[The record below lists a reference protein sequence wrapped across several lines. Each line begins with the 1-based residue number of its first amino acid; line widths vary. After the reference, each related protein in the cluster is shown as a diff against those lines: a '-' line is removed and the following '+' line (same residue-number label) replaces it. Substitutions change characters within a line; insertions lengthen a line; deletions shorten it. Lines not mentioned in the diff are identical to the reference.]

1 MCRLAVQNRTAQTN
15 ARARQLESG
24 GVESWTSPSKR
35 THPAKGATDEGI
47 EIGGTIVVDPED
59 VLTPRKK
66 VMLVELHQSPK
77 AKTIRFQTLNTG
89 FSTAVV
95 LLVRAVG
102 ETGVALEPTIVKIDV
117 RKELESEIQL
127 HEQMQKHLGFN
138 MPQLL
143 AVTDSAEREL
153 IGYKQSFAGACWQMP
168 ELASVG
174 GDLAVPLER
183 LIRQELIRDAVDGI
197 SSFSLGDVS
206 VSRVLE
212 TLMGDIVLQLC
223 KRTASRCDA
232 PLLEPI
238 LGPKTRDH
246 VETMRDMTTGSDR
259 ATFEELLA
267 LLDNKSSR
275 LPFESGHEP
284 IRAMCHGDLHGGN
297 VMIDSRGNPWLI
309 DCGMSKP
316 ADKGYPLMDAAKL
329 ECCFLFAYVLAPLTV
344 DHIKG
349 AEPNELVDWL
359 SLGRKD
365 VAHLQTIAAGC
376 ATKQELLDKL
386 ASESMLAQV
395 KVRLEEP
402 DLCEEWLKMAAGRLD
417 ELMNVDELTAC
428 MRRTDYM
435 NPARRRPPG
444 LATQGDRLSK
454 YRKSLDVADGFAG
467 KIRRYISALSTCLKA
482 DDKARGSLDSHVLNL
497 AMHLLFYS
505 IRFTLRGYPTSSPM
519 HKRLAQHVSAR
530 LARVVLDAVRAQSS
544 EARPAVATIVQPASY
559 VQYEHGQV
567 LQLQPHDQPD
577 ARGCSVVVVRD
588 QGSVCLLAAN
598 HSPCVDHNMDH
609 AIDFCSYQALVRT
622 ALGTII
628 DVLSAQRLD
637 LMLQCVNLK
646 VKGNNADAFT
656 TIMEEVKVH
665 APKGQPPAILIRAE
679 AAGGKTTFSKRFVL
693 LCTIEQWGRHVAAPT
708 PDPVFY
714 VPVLVFVVDLVKVL
728 KKQRGADG
736 GNLLLI
742 HLQSHLGAHTRH
754 YAFVLQAWLDGRL
767 IVILDGWDECDR
779 LCKDE
784 MQRYITT
791 MLLGRVSLVIT
802 SRPAAVDGDAFF
814 GEAFQRFELAG
825 LDGPMQDHVAKYRL
839 PVTKLPAYKRT
850 LHQSVGLT
858 ELCRNPLLLSML
870 LTVIDTREDNA
881 SQRELNRF
889 ALYNT
894 IVTALVERLEKK
906 ALGAHDGAHD
916 DVAAAEGSL
925 MEFTC
930 HLAHATHS
938 LSTGSKKVNDEVRG
952 RVRLAGAAK
961 TWEGVHMSILQG
973 RFPILQLQEQEAM
986 FAHLSLQE
994 SLTFMAAARYP
1005 EACPV
1010 RLDDVLKEHRWW
1022 LEVVRFAAECAAEEP
1037 EYTRAFADNLLRGQA
1052 EHRINVADASMY
1064 QIFAPLG
1071 TVLQMASGA
1080 PRLRLTISHKL
1091 GKVDASAF
1099 AALLPSL
1106 ARMLSA
1112 LELLGQAFDDDDWGV
1127 IAGHVRGMEAL
1138 ETLSLNGSVV
1148 SPEVRADLVQSVP
1161 TLAAHLRHLDLGGLE
1176 VGADEALALV
1186 STCRALQ
1193 TLRLGE
1199 WAVPVGE
1206 LRSGGEAVSTGGQA
1220 VGEAE
1225 GAVVGALL
1233 RASTSLTTLD
1243 LSRSWCAAE
1252 AARLI
1257 GEGLRE
1263 SAAPLAELRLANVW
1277 YTTDGR
1283 MPAAAVWE
1291 RQAALVSGACRL
1303 SLREVECSAQAI
1315 EATETAALQRGLL
1328 LFAPELKVA
1337 SATLGDGG
1345 RSVRLADANGRAL
1358 LGAVSPMVEL
1368 VVQQCTDPA
1377 GCRIGATLP
1386 GKGALFSSLGTDAE
1400 SWGYLADG
1408 KIRRNGSDVQSGL
1421 PTYKAG
1427 DRIRMTL
1434 AGGVLAW
1441 HINGQRAA
1449 EVRGVP
1455 TGVHLGVGRFNGTVE
1470 TLRLGE
1476 WAVPVGELRSGGE
1489 AVSTGGLAVGEAE
1502 GAVVG
1507 ALLKASTSLTTLDL
1521 SGSSCAAAALARLS
1535 EGLKAS
1541 AAPLA
1546 ELRLGGLIHGEGAAS
1561 VAARL
1566 AALVRGACRPSLRLI
1581 DCTKQAGGKA
1591 GVCALFAAEGE
1602 GVVAS
1607 LAALMSTAGNA
1618 LTTVQLGGNGAW
1630 AEGDGATLAA
1640 ALGAASCVVAELD
1653 VGGCGLSADEALAL
1667 VAAGRALQ
1675 TLRLGEWAV
1684 PVGELRSGGE
1694 AVSTG
1699 GLAVGE
1705 AEGAVVG
1712 ALLRASTS
1720 LTTLDLSGSSC
1731 AAAALARLSEGLK
1744 ARAGGK
1750 AGVCALFAAEG
1761 EGVVS
1766 SLATLMSTA
1775 GNALTT
1781 VQLGGNGAWAEGD
1794 GRRAFASAL
1803 GAASCVVAELD
1814 VSGSG
1819 LGADEALALVAAG
1832 RALQTLRLGE
1842 WAVPVGELRSGGEAV
1857 STCGQAVG
1865 EAEGAVVGALLR
1877 ASTSLTTLD
1886 LSGSRCVPATLAR
1899 LSEGLKA
1906 SAVPLAELRLGGLR
1920 PGSDG
1925 SVCGAEVRADLV
1937 QSVLTLAANLRHL
1950 DLGGLEVSADEA
1962 LALVSTCR
1970 ALQTLRLGEWAVPVG
1985 ELRSGGEALSLIGQA
2000 VGEADGAVVGALLR
2014 ASTSLTTLDLS
2025 GSSCAAEAARL
2036 IGEGLRESAAPLA
2049 ELRLANVW
2057 YTTDGRMPAAAVWEQ
2072 QAALVSGACRQS
2084 LRAVECSA
2092 QAIGAT
2098 ETAALQRCLMLFAPE
2113 LKVASATLGDGGRS
2127 VRLADDYGRALLGAV
2142 SPMVEL
2148 VVQQCSNPGGCI
2160 IGAAPPGKAAL
2171 SSSLGADA
2179 ESWGYFGD
2187 GRIFNKGSA
2196 VQSGL
2201 PTYKAGDRIRMTL
2214 AGGVLA
2220 WHINGQRAAE

>member
-1 MCRLAVQNRTAQTN
+1 MGDSEDPLSAANRLITAHGIGRSLGDPVVLKVSKQPWNELTAAMEPRVLYHELEHLLEWGESPPSFIALAEWKDLSTARGFFSTAPPPAEPSALLERSLTAGATHHSVSPAGTGSTHSPSGARKSKLSKQASAMQGELEDAAKSAQMSTTHSRVHWGWFSTDEAHGMCRLAVQNRTAQTN

-567 LQLQPHDQPD
+567 LQVWANGRDGTAVVEDGDGEQLVRMGGQAVPLARFLETQLPLAAPVLKYNLGTKLVVDGTSVLIVEREGLANSYTCAASSGGSERQKVHLTPSNHTLEHADPSGLLTMHTRVAWSSLELRLGDGAFASLGEVAEPTANAVVRVKLDDVRRTVDARQEHKGRDEPRMGEGLGGGDGGGGEGGGGTGGGLGGGGDGGGLGGGHGEDGGGGAFVAANDPDSRAQVHSGAWLTGWVMNHDGAQARTCTVAVPIYADGQLVLLDGEVGTLQSDATGLNLCRWDLDTKRVEPRQVLAIGGGTPLPTLVRPMALLTYKAGQWIRLKDGASCRPPDKDLEHAWRLAQLQPHDQPD

-754 YAFVLQAWLDGRL
+754 
-767 IVILDGWDECDR
+767 
-779 LCKDE
+779 CKH
-784 MQRYITT
+784 T
-791 MLLGRVSLVIT
+791 
-802 SRPAAVDGDAFF
+802 RPRRPQPSPAVA
-814 GEAFQRFELAG
+814 RAG
-825 LDGPMQDHVAKYRL
+825 ALRAPVGPPDH
-839 PVTKLPAYKRT
+839 
-850 LHQSVGLT
+850 
-858 ELCRNPLLLSML
+858 
-870 LTVIDTREDNA
+870 
-881 SQRELNRF
+881 
-889 ALYNT
+889 
-894 IVTALVERLEKK
+894 
-906 ALGAHDGAHD
+906 
-916 DVAAAEGSL
+916 
-925 MEFTC
+925 
-930 HLAHATHS
+930 
-938 LSTGSKKVNDEVRG
+938 
-952 RVRLAGAAK
+952 RVR
-961 TWEGVHMSILQG
+961 V
-973 RFPILQLQEQEAM
+973 
-986 FAHLSLQE
+986 
-994 SLTFMAAARYP
+994 
-1005 EACPV
+1005 C
-1010 RLDDVLKEHRWW
+1010 
-1022 LEVVRFAAECAAEEP
+1022 
-1037 EYTRAFADNLLRGQA
+1037 
-1052 EHRINVADASMY
+1052 
-1064 QIFAPLG
+1064 
-1071 TVLQMASGA
+1071 
-1080 PRLRLTISHKL
+1080 
-1091 GKVDASAF
+1091 
-1099 AALLPSL
+1099 PSL
-1106 ARMLSA
+1106 AQTPLCCR
-1112 LELLGQAFDDDDWGV
+1112 
-1127 IAGHVRGMEAL
+1127 RG
-1138 ETLSLNGSVV
+1138 
-1148 SPEVRADLVQSVP
+1148 
-1161 TLAAHLRHLDLGGLE
+1161 
-1176 VGADEALALV
+1176 
-1186 STCRALQ
+1186 
-1193 TLRLGE
+1193 
-1199 WAVPVGE
+1199 
-1206 LRSGGEAVSTGGQA
+1206 
-1220 VGEAE
+1220 
-1225 GAVVGALL
+1225 
-1233 RASTSLTTLD
+1233 
-1243 LSRSWCAAE
+1243 
-1252 AARLI
+1252 
-1257 GEGLRE
+1257 
-1263 SAAPLAELRLANVW
+1263 
-1277 YTTDGR
+1277 
-1283 MPAAAVWE
+1283 
-1291 RQAALVSGACRL
+1291 
-1303 SLREVECSAQAI
+1303 
-1315 EATETAALQRGLL
+1315 
-1328 LFAPELKVA
+1328 
-1337 SATLGDGG
+1337 
-1345 RSVRLADANGRAL
+1345 
-1358 LGAVSPMVEL
+1358 
-1368 VVQQCTDPA
+1368 
-1377 GCRIGATLP
+1377 
-1386 GKGALFSSLGTDAE
+1386 
-1400 SWGYLADG
+1400 
-1408 KIRRNGSDVQSGL
+1408 
-1421 PTYKAG
+1421 
-1427 DRIRMTL
+1427 
-1434 AGGVLAW
+1434 
-1441 HINGQRAA
+1441 
-1449 EVRGVP
+1449 
-1455 TGVHLGVGRFNGTVE
+1455 
-1470 TLRLGE
+1470 
-1476 WAVPVGELRSGGE
+1476 
-1489 AVSTGGLAVGEAE
+1489 
-1502 GAVVG
+1502 
-1507 ALLKASTSLTTLDL
+1507 
-1521 SGSSCAAAALARLS
+1521 
-1535 EGLKAS
+1535 
-1541 AAPLA
+1541 
-1546 ELRLGGLIHGEGAAS
+1546 
-1561 VAARL
+1561 
-1566 AALVRGACRPSLRLI
+1566 
-1581 DCTKQAGGKA
+1581 
-1591 GVCALFAAEGE
+1591 
-1602 GVVAS
+1602 
-1607 LAALMSTAGNA
+1607 STAG
-1618 LTTVQLGGNGAW
+1618 
-1630 AEGDGATLAA
+1630 
-1640 ALGAASCVVAELD
+1640 
-1653 VGGCGLSADEALAL
+1653 
-1667 VAAGRALQ
+1667 
-1675 TLRLGEWAV
+1675 
-1684 PVGELRSGGE
+1684 
-1694 AVSTG
+1694 
-1699 GLAVGE
+1699 
-1705 AEGAVVG
+1705 
-1712 ALLRASTS
+1712 
-1720 LTTLDLSGSSC
+1720 
-1731 AAAALARLSEGLK
+1731 
-1744 ARAGGK
+1744 
-1750 AGVCALFAAEG
+1750 
-1761 EGVVS
+1761 
-1766 SLATLMSTA
+1766 
-1775 GNALTT
+1775 
-1781 VQLGGNGAWAEGD
+1781 
-1794 GRRAFASAL
+1794 
-1803 GAASCVVAELD
+1803 
-1814 VSGSG
+1814 
-1819 LGADEALALVAAG
+1819 
-1832 RALQTLRLGE
+1832 
-1842 WAVPVGELRSGGEAV
+1842 
-1857 STCGQAVG
+1857 
-1865 EAEGAVVGALLR
+1865 
-1877 ASTSLTTLD
+1877 
-1886 LSGSRCVPATLAR
+1886 
-1899 LSEGLKA
+1899 
-1906 SAVPLAELRLGGLR
+1906 
-1920 PGSDG
+1920 
-1925 SVCGAEVRADLV
+1925 
-1937 QSVLTLAANLRHL
+1937 
-1950 DLGGLEVSADEA
+1950 
-1962 LALVSTCR
+1962 
-1970 ALQTLRLGEWAVPVG
+1970 
-1985 ELRSGGEALSLIGQA
+1985 
-2000 VGEADGAVVGALLR
+2000 
-2014 ASTSLTTLDLS
+2014 
-2025 GSSCAAEAARL
+2025 
-2036 IGEGLRESAAPLA
+2036 
-2049 ELRLANVW
+2049 
-2057 YTTDGRMPAAAVWEQ
+2057 
-2072 QAALVSGACRQS
+2072 
-2084 LRAVECSA
+2084 
-2092 QAIGAT
+2092 
-2098 ETAALQRCLMLFAPE
+2098 
-2113 LKVASATLGDGGRS
+2113 
-2127 VRLADDYGRALLGAV
+2127 
-2142 SPMVEL
+2142 
-2148 VVQQCSNPGGCI
+2148 
-2160 IGAAPPGKAAL
+2160 
-2171 SSSLGADA
+2171 
-2179 ESWGYFGD
+2179 
-2187 GRIFNKGSA
+2187 
-2196 VQSGL
+2196 
-2201 PTYKAGDRIRMTL
+2201 
-2214 AGGVLA
+2214 
-2220 WHINGQRAAE
+2220 